1 MQQRDNLLDLVKSVF
16 RRKKQIIRLCAIAG
30 IGAIIIS
37 IFLPNYYESTS
48 TFYAA
53 SSDVAKPGF
62 VGPDLKER
70 ALFGKEEDM
79 EKIMTCAS
87 STELVDYLI
96 TEFGLYE
103 HYDINPE
110 SKKATFKV
118 REALQGNMTL
128 KKTKYEAIE
137 LSIEDK
143 EPEQAAKMVNA
154 AVNKVNAIAQKLTKS
169 TQAIQIENKKNAISE
184 QQKSIRILGDSLS
197 RLSQKYGIYN
207 VLAQS
212 ESISELLTS
221 VTGKLT
227 LNEAKLNQLKLN
239 KYAKRDTIF
248 YLEAQRKGLIEQK
261 DYFQKTLH
269 KFNEGSAEVSSY
281 TRAMKTANEQY
292 SDDQERLKQLQ
303 AAYNSNAPMVLVLEQ
318 GEVPVVKSR
327 PKRSI
332 LVIGAVLITF
342 IFCVIFAILMDA
354 YKDVNWKEI
363 VNAE

>member
-16 RRKKQIIRLCAIAG
+16 KRKKQIIRLCALAG

-37 IFLPNYYESTS
+37 LFLPNYYESTS

-53 SSDVAKPGF
+53 SSDITKPDP

-70 ALFGKEEDM
+70 ALFGIEDDI

-87 STELVDYLI
+87 STELVDFLI
-96 TEFGLYE
+96 SEFALYE

-110 SKKATFKV
+110 GKKAKFKV

-143 EPEQAAKMVNA
+143 EPEQAAMMVNA
-154 AVNKVNAIAQKLTKS
+154 AVNKVNAIAQNLTKS
-169 TQAIQIENKKNAISE
+169 TQASQIENKKKAIAE
-184 QQKSIRILGDSLS
+184 QQKSIKVLGDTLS
-197 RLSQKYGIYN
+197 ILSQRYGIYN

-212 ESISELLTS
+212 ESISEALTS
-221 VTGKLT
+221 VSGKLT
-227 LNEAKLNQLKLN
+227 LNEAKLNQLKTN

-261 DYFQKTLH
+261 GYLQTTIN
-269 KFNEGSAEVSSY
+269 KFNEGSATVSSY

-292 SDDQERLKQLQ
+292 SEDQERLKQLQ
-303 AAYNSNAPMVLVLEQ
+303 AAYNSDAPMVLVLEK
-318 GEVPVVKSR
+318 GEIPVVKSR
-327 PKRSI
+327 PKRSL
-332 LVIGAVLITF
+332 LVLGAVLITF
-342 IFCVIFAILMDA
+342 LFCVIFAILMDA